1 MMFQKRSGLLVTKP
15 VNKFDFY
22 CKSCGFVE
30 EKYIKN
36 TISQKGNIESSSLY
50 ERKIRLKN

>member
-22 CKSCGFVE
+22 CKLCGFVE